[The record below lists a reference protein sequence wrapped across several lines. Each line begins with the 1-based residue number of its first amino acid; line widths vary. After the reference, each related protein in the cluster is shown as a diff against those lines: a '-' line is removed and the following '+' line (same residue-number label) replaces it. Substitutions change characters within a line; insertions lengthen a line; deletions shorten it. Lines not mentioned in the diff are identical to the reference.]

1 MRVQKFE
8 SWNPDPKM
16 EIHRIMGE
24 LGLSW
29 IKYEVRDDLSVDLWG
44 SVDLEKVWSL
54 SYRGRLPIKFG
65 RVHGRFSVRGSNL
78 STLEGCPDEVGENFN
93 CSDNKLENLLG
104 GPKRVGG
111 EFLAGECGLKSL
123 SGFPESVIGDVYL
136 SHNELWDFQGI
147 PEYSLNEGSEFF
159 CNGNP
164 INSIYS
170 LFNKI
175 DCIDEINE
183 LGVIR
188 GKKVVWERL
197 QEVFSILGKWVPENP
212 DDLDGIWINPQRKSE
227 FYECYELV

>member
-1 MRVQKFE
+1 MRIQKFE
-8 SWNPDPKM
+8 SWNKDPEA
-16 EIHRIMGE
+16 EIHSIVDDLE
-24 LGLSW
+24 LSS
-29 IKYEVRDDLSVDLWG
+29 IEYKINSDLSVDFWG

-54 SYRGRLPIKFG
+54 SYKGELPIKFG
-65 RVHGRFSVRGSNL
+65 RVHGGFSVRGSNL
-78 STLEGCPDEVGENFN
+78 SSLSGCPDEVGENFN
-93 CSDNKLENLLG
+93 CSDNNLENLLS
-104 GPKRVGG
+104 GPKRVGAN
-111 EFLAGECGLKSL
+111 FLSTYCGLKSL
-123 SGFPESVIGDVYL
+123 GGFPEFVGGDIYL

-164 INSIYS
+164 IHSIYS
-170 LFNKI
+170 LFNNI
-175 DCIDEINE
+175 NCIDEINE